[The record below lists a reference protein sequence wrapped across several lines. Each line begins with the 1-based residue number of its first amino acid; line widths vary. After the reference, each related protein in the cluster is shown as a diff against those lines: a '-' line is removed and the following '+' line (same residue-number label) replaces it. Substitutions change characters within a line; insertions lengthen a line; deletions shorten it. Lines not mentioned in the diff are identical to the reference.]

1 MAQIGVLTTGAAV
14 ATVIAGMSQ
23 CEQILLLGSVST
35 ANPLQGLQVE
45 IDGIPFININN
56 QPALLSAYAKWQT
69 QFVST
74 LVGVVFPIA
83 TGRIQ
88 KNTTYR
94 LTNNGAT
101 TPIIYATSFREQGV
115 PFLVATKT
123 VNASSYEDFERFSAL
138 FIGTPANLASAE
150 VVFNMRD
157 REGNVVGFCKST
169 MTFQELDAMFA
180 LQNSTEANGELLAV
194 TVIDNRDQKIASVR
208 LNCSAAN
215 TVLVAKLPDDAF
227 QAMKG

>member
-1 MAQIGVLTTGAAV
+1 MAQIGTLVTGAAV
-14 ATVIAGMSQ
+14 TTIIAGMSQ
-23 CEQILLLGSVST
+23 CEQILVLGSVST

-56 QPALLSAYAKWQT
+56 QAALLSAYAKWQT

-83 TGRIQ
+83 TGRIA

-101 TPIIYATSFREQGV
+101 TPIIYATSFGENGV
-115 PFLVATKT
+115 PFLVGTKQI
-123 VNASSYEDFERFSAL
+123 NASSFEDFEKFSAL

-150 VVFNMRD
+150 VTFVN
-157 REGNVVGFCKST
+157 GCKST
-169 MTFQELDAMFA
+169 MTFQELDAMFS
-180 LQNSTEANGELLAV
+180 LQNSAEANGELLAV
-194 TVIDNRDQKIASVR
+194 TVIDNRDAKIRSVR

-215 TVLVAKLPDDAF
+215 TILVAKVPDPAY
-227 QAMKG
+227 QAMKQQQ

>member
-1 MAQIGVLTTGAAV
+1 MAQIGTLVTGVAVTTI
-14 ATVIAGMSQ
+14 IAGMSQ
-23 CEQILLLGSVST
+23 CEQVLVLGSVST

-56 QPALLSAYAKWQT
+56 QPALLSAYAKWQA

-101 TPIIYATSFREQGV
+101 TPIIYATSFGEGGV
-115 PFLVATKT
+115 PFLVGTKQI
-123 VNASSYEDFERFSAL
+123 NASSFEDFEKFSAL
-138 FIGTPANLASAE
+138 FIGTPANLSSAE
-150 VVFNMRD
+150 VVFSN
-157 REGNVVGFCKST
+157 GCKST
-169 MTFQELDAMFA
+169 MTFQELDAMFS

-194 TVIDNRDQKIASVR
+194 TVIDNRDQKIKSVR

-215 TVLVAKLPDDAF
+215 TILVAKIPDPAF
-227 QAMKG
+227 KAMQ

>member
-1 MAQIGVLTTGAAV
+1 MAQIGVLTTGAGV
-14 ATVIAGMSQ
+14 TTVIAGNAQ
-23 CEQILLLGSVST
+23 CEQVLVLGSVST

-56 QPALLSAYAKWQT
+56 QPALLSAYAKWQA

-94 LTNNGAT
+94 LVNNGAT
-101 TPIIYATSFREQGV
+101 TPIIYAHSYGENGV
-115 PFLVATKT
+115 PFLVGTKQI
-123 VNASSYEDFERFSAL
+123 NASTFEDFEKFSAL

-150 VVFNMRD
+150 VVFSN
-157 REGNVVGFCKST
+157 GCKST
-169 MTFQELDAMFA
+169 MTFQELDAMFS
-180 LQNSTEANGELLAV
+180 LQNSAEANGELLAV
-194 TVIDNRDQKIASVR
+194 TVIDNRDQKIKSVR

-215 TVLVAKLPDDAF
+215 TILVAKLPDPAF
-227 QAMKG
+227 QALK

>member
-1 MAQIGVLTTGAAV
+1 MSQIGTLITGAGNPTIIPGMAQA
-14 ATVIAGMSQ
+14 
-23 CEQILLLGSVST
+23 EQILVVGSVAT

-56 QPALLSAYAKWQT
+56 QPALLSAYAKWQA

-74 LVGVVFPIA
+74 LVGVIFPIA

-101 TPIIYATSFREQGV
+101 TPAIYATSFGENGV
-115 PFLVATKT
+115 PFLVGTKQ
-123 VNASSYEDFERFSAL
+123 VNASSYEDFENFSAL
-138 FIGTPANLASAE
+138 FIGTPANLSSAE
-150 VVFNMRD
+150 VVFMN
-157 REGNVVGFCKST
+157 GCKST
-169 MTFQELDAMFA
+169 MTFQELDAMFS
-180 LQNSTEANGELLAV
+180 LQNSAEANGELLAV
-194 TVIDNRDQKIASVR
+194 TVIDNRDKKIRSVR

-215 TVLVAKLPDDAF
+215 TILVAKLPDPAF
-227 QAMKG
+227 QILNK

>member
-1 MAQIGVLTTGAAV
+1 MSQIGTLTTGAAV
-14 ATVIAGMSQ
+14 TTIIAGMSQ
-23 CEQILLLGSVST
+23 CEQVLVLGSVST

-45 IDGIPFININN
+45 IDGIPFINISN

-83 TGRIQ
+83 TGRIN

-101 TPIIYATSFREQGV
+101 TPIIYATSFREDGV
-115 PFLVATKT
+115 PFLVASKT
-123 VNASSYEDFERFSAL
+123 INASSYEDFERFSAL
-138 FIGTPANLASAE
+138 FIGTPANLSSAE
-150 VVFNMRD
+150 VVFIQRD
-157 REGNVVGFCKST
+157 KAGNDIGSCKST

-194 TVIDNRDQKIASVR
+194 TVIDNRDQKIRSVR
-208 LNCSAAN
+208 LNCSGAN
-215 TVLVAKLPDDAF
+215 TILVAKLPDEAF
-227 QAMKG
+227 NAMQQ